1 MSKDK
6 TINNNNKKDKLLKT
20 IMKIN
25 FTNNNKENNKKN
37 KFIL

>member
-6 TINNNNKKDKLLKT
+6 TIDNNKKDKLLKT

-25 FTNNNKENNKKN
+25 FRNNNKTNSKKN